1 MVGKNNKPKL
11 PLTFDIVVLYELVVG
26 SIETT
31 IGLGL
36 VIFGEDLQELYI
48 NLRSTGILDNP
59 HGFVISTVQKFAP
72 FLSAHYLFIGIYLF
86 LVGLTKVVC
95 GIGLAHRKRWAD
107 YLLVGLLLVFL
118 PLDIMGLLHRPSLTR
133 ILFVSLNVV
142 IILYLTRDKIVKHI
156 LNKH

>member
-1 MVGKNNKPKL
+1 MSNNIKTKL

-36 VIFGEDLQELYI
+36 IIFGEELQELYF
-48 NLRSTGILDNP
+48 NFRNTGILDSP
-59 HGFVISTVQKFAP
+59 HGLIITSVQKYAP

-86 LVGLTKVVC
+86 LVGLTKIIC
-95 GIGLAHRKRWAD
+95 GIGLSQRKRWAD

-118 PLDIMGLLHRPSLTR
+118 PLDIVGLLHHPSITR
-133 ILFVSLNVV
+133 ILFVSLNIV